1 MSKTFPMGGVHP
13 DDSKISA
20 NAAIEDF
27 PLPAVAYVSMSQHLG
42 APAEPVVEAGQEV
55 KAGQLIGKP
64 SGFISAPVHSPYSGV
79 VKNVDYVAD
88 LSGNKAKTVVIEV
101 SGDQWDDGIDRSG
114 EIKRDIV
121 LSGPEIIAKIAE
133 KGIVG
138 LGGATFPTSVKL
150 SVPKGKKAEYLI
162 VNGAEC
168 EPFITSDYRQMIE
181 QPEQLL
187 IGTRIM
193 MKALS
198 LDRAYIGIEENKPE
212 AIEKLRGYSR
222 EYGDIEIV
230 KLKKKY
236 PQGGEKQLIKA
247 VTGRNVPSMG
257 LPIDVGAVVQNV
269 STAIAVY
276 NAVQHNMPL
285 VEKVV
290 TVTGNCLPVQK
301 NFRVRLGVKLS
312 ELIGHA
318 GGVPEDCVKIISGGP
333 MMGKA
338 VYNTDAP
345 VVKGT
350 SSLLFLTR
358 KETARRPESNCIRCA
373 SCVSACPMGLEP
385 YLLGKLARLSKMEEL
400 EKNRVYDCIECGCC
414 SYTCPAGIPLLDNI
428 RLAKASVLKIMRS
441 RPKK

>member
-1 MSKTFPMGGVHP
+1 MGGVHP

-27 PLPAVAYVSMSQHLG
+27 PLPAVAYVSMSQHIG
-42 APAEPVVEAGQEV
+42 APAVPVVEAGQEV

-88 LSGNKAKTVVIEV
+88 LSGNKVMAVVIEV

-212 AIEKLRGYSR
+212 GLLKL
-222 EYGDIEIV
+222 
-230 KLKKKY
+230 
-236 PQGGEKQLIKA
+236 
-247 VTGRNVPSMG
+247 G
-257 LPIDVGAVVQNV
+257 LVLP
-269 STAIAVY
+269 
-276 NAVQHNMPL
+276 NA
-285 VEKVV
+285 
-290 TVTGNCLPVQK
+290 
-301 NFRVRLGVKLS
+301 
-312 ELIGHA
+312 
-318 GGVPEDCVKIISGGP
+318 
-333 MMGKA
+333 
-338 VYNTDAP
+338 
-345 VVKGT
+345 
-350 SSLLFLTR
+350 
-358 KETARRPESNCIRCA
+358 
-373 SCVSACPMGLEP
+373 SACFFVFV
-385 YLLGKLARLSKMEEL
+385 MEWFEH
-400 EKNRVYDCIECGCC
+400 VF
-414 SYTCPAGIPLLDNI
+414 
-428 RLAKASVLKIMRS
+428 AKFFN
-441 RPKK
+441 